1 MDQTAAKRRAGEAA
15 ARWVTSGMH
24 IGLGTGSTTAFAIKA
39 LGARVRTEGLAI
51 AGVPTSSA
59 AAVLARAEEI
69 PLCDLNDIRGGLD
82 LALDGADEVDPQLN
96 LVKGRGAAHTREKIV
111 AQQARRFVVLI
122 DPSKQVN
129 QLGTRMPVPVEVLP
143 MSAAAVMRA
152 IEQLGGS
159 PAIRMGVRKDGPVVT
174 DQGFWVIDARFDGI
188 DSPARL
194 NRELMLLPG
203 VLDHGLFI
211 GMATD
216 VVAGGPQGV
225 EVLQRT

>member
-1 MDQTAAKRRAGEAA
+1 MDQTVAKRRAGEAA

-24 IGLGTGSTTAFAIKA
+24 IGLGTGSTTAFAIQA
-39 LGARVRTEGLAI
+39 LGARVRAEGLAI

-59 AAVLARAEEI
+59 AAVLARAEGI
-69 PLCDLNDIRGGLD
+69 PLCDLNDLRGGLD
-82 LALDGADEVDPQLN
+82 LALDGADEVDPQFN
-96 LVKGRGAAHTREKIV
+96 LIKGRGAAHTREKIV

-122 DPSKQVN
+122 DPTKQVD

-143 MSAAAVMRA
+143 MAAAAVMRA
-152 IEQLGGS
+152 IEQLGGR

-174 DQGFWVIDARFDGI
+174 DQGLWVIDARFEGLHD
-188 DSPARL
+188 PASL
-194 NRELMLLPG
+194 NHELLMLPG

-216 VVAGGPQGV
+216 VVVGGPEGV
-225 EVLQRT
+225 EVLQHR

>member
-24 IGLGTGSTTAFAIKA
+24 IGLGTGSTTAFAIQA
-39 LGARVRTEGLAI
+39 LGARVRAEGLAI

-59 AAVLARAEEI
+59 AAVLARAEGI
-69 PLCDLNDIRGGLD
+69 PLCDLNDLRGGLD
-82 LALDGADEVDPQLN
+82 LALDGADEVDPQFN
-96 LVKGRGAAHTREKIV
+96 LIKGRGAAHTREKIV

-122 DPSKQVN
+122 DPTKQVD

-143 MSAAAVMRA
+143 MAAAAVMRA
-152 IEQLGGS
+152 IEQLGGK

-174 DQGFWVIDARFDGI
+174 DQGFWVIDARFEGLD
-188 DSPARL
+188 DPASL
-194 NRELMLLPG
+194 NHELLMLPG

-216 VVAGGPQGV
+216 VVVGGPEGV
-225 EVLQRT
+225 EVLQHP